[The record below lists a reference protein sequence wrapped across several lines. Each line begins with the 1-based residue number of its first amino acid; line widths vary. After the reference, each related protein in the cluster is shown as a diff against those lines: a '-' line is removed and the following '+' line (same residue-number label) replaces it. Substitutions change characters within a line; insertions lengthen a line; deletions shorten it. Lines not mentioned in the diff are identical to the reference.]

1 MKRSFLLFFS
11 FFTLCSAVYLLVFY
25 PQKDREPLGKI
36 TEEAVQLIHNRSLIS
51 TGKGLLNASV
61 TCDIVSINS
70 SMLPKV
76 FIKGIEQQLRIFSR
90 SIAPQELIPS
100 HAMVVLE
107 LEDAAATGKSFLDSR
122 FGQTLNTINWPAVL
136 QRMQIKKQLRQP
148 LEQNASGLLHLLTH
162 PSFSQVF
169 GKRLF
174 LAQLS
179 ALPSLIRDKQQHP
192 FLDNLLIV
200 MDPGQENP
208 DTVLS
213 ALLDIL
219 QGRQTVLKHFGFT
232 VHALKTPKRQKLYL
246 ASVGGKIIFSFAQQ
260 PIKDSIA
267 LFLGHL
273 FKQRNDLL
281 LNQEYTKMEKERP
294 GKTDFFLYADL
305 FRLKIHLK
313 IFFAQFSSQGKSQ
326 KSQEPQE
333 SQKFI
338 NYPWA
343 PGVRSM
349 GFYHHTEK
357 NTEQLKTV
365 VRFSQD
371 QLYPF
376 QKHIYTTPPSRS
388 HSFEEVPADLLI
400 SFWCNWLEPR
410 LWWQTTLAH
419 GEQEELAAADRIA
432 AWIKEKTDMNMEE
445 FLGLFGKNLSIH
457 VADISTAG
465 FFPVPRLCFSI
476 QILHRKKM
484 DAFFQKIIADLP
496 VSRTMVGGVPV
507 VSLLAAQGMLQPS
520 YAFFNGYLLLADSRE
535 QIEDILL
542 KKKTPLAE
550 GKKFQAVAIKPEEPA
565 NLRLFARTPE
575 VINALQE
582 LASWAG
588 TMITVRDRRAGATSK
603 LLIDQVISP
612 LLDSFKAYH
621 AIGIQSATAPGELV
635 IDGTVLRTET
645 EQESAEKNLISPE

>member
-1 MKRSFLLFFS
+1 MKRSFLIFFS

-61 TCDIVSINS
+61 TRDIVSINS

-76 FIKGIEQQLRIFSR
+76 FIKGIEQQLQVFSR

-107 LEDAAATGKSFLDSR
+107 LANAAATGKSFLDSR
-122 FGQTLNTINWPAVL
+122 FGQTLNNIDWPAVL
-136 QRMQIKKQLRQP
+136 QEMQIKKQLRQP

-169 GKRLF
+169 GRRLF

-179 ALPSLIRDKQQHP
+179 ALPSLIRDKQRHP
-192 FLDNLLIV
+192 LQDNLLII
-200 MDPGQENP
+200 MDPGQEDP

-219 QGRQTVLKHFGFT
+219 QRKQTALKHFGFT
-232 VHALKTPKRQKLYL
+232 VYALKAPKRQKLYL
-246 ASVGGKIIFSFAQQ
+246 ASVGGKIILSFARQ
-260 PIKDSIA
+260 PIRESIA
-267 LFLGHL
+267 LFLGSL
-273 FKQRNDLL
+273 FKQRNDLF
-281 LNQEYTKMEKERP
+281 LNQEYVAMERERP
-294 GKTDFFLYADL
+294 EKTDFFLYADL
-305 FRLKIHLK
+305 FRLKLHLK
-313 IFFAQFSSQGKSQ
+313 LLFSQFGSQNTSR
-326 KSQEPQE
+326 EA
-333 SQKFI
+333 I
-338 NYPWA
+338 HRPWA
-343 PGVRSM
+343 PGVRTM

-376 QKHIYTTPPSRS
+376 QKHIYTTPPSRN
-388 HSFEEVPADLLI
+388 HSFEEVPADLLL

-410 LWWQTTLAH
+410 LWWQTTVAH
-419 GEQEELAAADRIA
+419 GEQEEQAAANRIA
-432 AWIKEKTDMNMEE
+432 AWIIEKTDMSMDE
-445 FLGLFGKNLSIH
+445 FLGLFGKNFSIH

-476 QILHRKKM
+476 EILNQKKM
-484 DAFFQKIIADLP
+484 DAFFQEIIADLP
-496 VSRTMVGGVPV
+496 VRHTMVGGVPV

-520 YAFFNGYLLLADSRE
+520 YAFFNGYLLLADSKE

-550 GKKFQAVAIKPEEPA
+550 GKEFQAVNTKLAEPA
-565 NLRLFARTPE
+565 NLHLFARTPE

-588 TMITVRDRRAGATSK
+588 TMIAVRDHQTGAMSK
-603 LLIDQVISP
+603 LLVDQVISP
-612 LLDSFKAYH
+612 LLDSFKVYH
-621 AIGIQSATAPGELV
+621 AIGIRSTTAPGELI
-635 IDGTVLRTET
+635 IDGTVLRKTP
-645 EQESAEKNLISPE
+645 KK